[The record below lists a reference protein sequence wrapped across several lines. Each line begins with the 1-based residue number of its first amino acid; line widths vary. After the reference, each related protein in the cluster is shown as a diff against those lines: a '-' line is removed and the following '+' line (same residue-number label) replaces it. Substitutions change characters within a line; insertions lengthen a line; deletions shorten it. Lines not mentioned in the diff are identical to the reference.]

1 MMNAQPDSRF
11 IQLTDWLQSQ
21 LASTDFQIEPASA
34 DASFRRYFR
43 VRRQEESLIVMDA
56 PPDKED
62 SHPFVRIAGYLNA
75 MHINAPR
82 VLAENYNDGF
92 FLLSDLGHSHYLAVL
107 NPHNAQQLY
116 ADAMQVLLT
125 IQQHGAVYLRG
136 LPVYDQALLLREMHL
151 FRDWYLQKHLGMALS
166 AAQLGVLDATFAF
179 LAEQALAQPRVFVH
193 RDYHSRNLMHVEQ
206 AGHNPGVLD
215 FQDAVAGP
223 LTYDL
228 VSLLRDCYIEWP
240 RAQVHEWLLDYHRKL
255 HGAGLF
261 LAVNQEQFLRW
272 FDLMGIQR
280 HLKAS
285 GIFARLNHR
294 DGKPGYLNDIPRTL
308 GYILQVAP
316 DYVELHAFLAL
327 LDELAIPARLHSVSA

>member
-1 MMNAQPDSRF
+1 MNAQSDTRLQ
-11 IQLTDWLQSQ
+11 QLTVWLQGQ
-21 LASTDFQIEPASA
+21 LAGTDLHIEPASA

-43 VRRQEESLIVMDA
+43 VRSQDETLIAMDA

-75 MHINAPR
+75 MHIHAPR
-82 VLAENYNDGF
+82 VLAENYHDGF
-92 FLLSDLGHSHYLAVL
+92 FLLSDLGHTHYLAVL
-107 NPHNAQQLY
+107 NPHNAQHLY

-125 IQQHGAVYLRG
+125 MQRHGAVYLRG
-136 LPVYDQALLLREMHL
+136 LPPYDQELLLREMHL
-151 FRDWYLQKHLGMALS
+151 FRDWYLQQHLSMTLS
-166 AAQLGVLDATFAF
+166 AAQLGVLDNAFTF

-193 RDYHSRNLMHVEQ
+193 RDYHSRNLMYVEQ

-228 VSLLRDCYIEWP
+228 VSLLRDCYIDWP
-240 RAQVHEWLLDYHRKL
+240 RAQVHEWVLDYYRKL
-255 HGAGLF
+255 HGTGLF
-261 LAVNQEQFLRW
+261 LAVTREQFLRW

-294 DGKPGYLNDIPRTL
+294 DGKAGYLNDIPRTL

-316 DYVELHAFLAL
+316 DYPELHAFLAL
-327 LDELAIPARLHSVSA
+327 LHELDIPTRLRPVSA

>member
-1 MMNAQPDSRF
+1 MNQDERFAQ
-11 IQLTDWLQSQ
+11 LKAWLQVQ
-21 LASTDFQIEPASA
+21 LGKADFQIEPASA

-43 VRRQEESLIVMDA
+43 VTTQDKTLIAMDA

-62 SHPFVRIAGYLNA
+62 SHPFVRIAGYLVA
-75 MHINAPR
+75 MKINAPR
-82 VLAENYNDGF
+82 VLAENFSEGY
-92 FLLSDLGHSHYLAVL
+92 FLLSDLGHTHYLAVL
-107 NPHNAQQLY
+107 NPQNASSLY

-125 IQQHGAVYLRG
+125 LQQQGAVYLRS
-136 LPVYDQALLLREMHL
+136 LPAYDQELLLREMNL
-151 FRDWYLQKHLGMALS
+151 FRDWYLVKHLGLDLS
-166 AAQLGVLDATFAF
+166 SEQHAVLGDSFAF

-193 RDYHSRNLMHVEQ
+193 RDYHSRNLMYLEE
-206 AGHNPGVLD
+206 AGSNPGVID

-228 VSLLRDCYIEWP
+228 VSLLRDCYIAWP
-240 RAQVHEWLLDYHRKL
+240 QAQITAWITDYHTQL
-255 HGAGLF
+255 HQAGYF
-261 LAVNQEQFLRW
+261 KTVNLQQFMRW

-285 GIFARLNHR
+285 GIFARLNYR

-316 DYVELHAFLAL
+316 AYPELQGFLEL
-327 LDELAIPARLHSVSA
+327 LNKLSIPDRLQQVSA

>member
-1 MMNAQPDSRF
+1 MNAQPDSRF
-11 IQLTDWLQSQ
+11 QQLTNWLQAQ
-21 LASTDFQIEPASA
+21 LGSAQYQIEPASA

-43 VRRQEESLIVMDA
+43 VRTQDESLIAMDA

-62 SHPFVRIAGYLNA
+62 SHPFVRIAGYLAA
-75 MHINAPR
+75 MQINAPR
-82 VLAENYNDGF
+82 VLAENYSDGF

-107 NPHNAQQLY
+107 NAHNAPQLY
-116 ADAMQVLLT
+116 ADALQTLLT
-125 IQQHGAVYLRG
+125 MQQKGAVFLRS
-136 LPVYDQALLLREMHL
+136 LPPYDQALLLREMDL
-151 FRDWYLQKHLGMALS
+151 FRDWYLTTHLGVSLS
-166 AAQLGVLDATFAF
+166 STQHTVLGETYAF

-193 RDYHSRNLMHVEQ
+193 RDYHSRNLMYVQ
-206 AGHNPGVLD
+206 QPGQNPGVLD

-228 VSLLRDCYIEWP
+228 VSLLRDCYVDWP
-240 RAQVHEWLLDYHRKL
+240 RAQVMEWVTAYHDKL
-255 HGAGLF
+255 HKAGLF
-261 LAVNQEQFLRW
+261 KSVSPEQFVRW

-280 HLKAS
+280 QLKAS

-316 DYVELHAFLAL
+316 GYSELHRFLAL
-327 LDELAIPARLHSVSA
+327 LDELAIPARLQQVLA

>member
-1 MMNAQPDSRF
+1 MQTDSRF
-11 IQLTDWLQSQ
+11 SQLRVWLQQQ
-21 LASTDFQIEPASA
+21 LAMTEFDIEPAST

-43 VRRQEESLIVMDA
+43 VRHGGESLIAMDA

-62 SHPFVRIAGYLNA
+62 SHPFVRVAGYLTA

-82 VLAENYNDGF
+82 ILAENFDDGF

-107 NPHNAQQLY
+107 NAHNADQLY
-116 ADAMQVLLT
+116 SDAMQVLLRLHR
-125 IQQHGAVYLRG
+125 QGAVYLRG
-136 LPVYDQALLLREMHL
+136 LPPYDEAQLLREMQL
-151 FRDWYLQKHLGMALS
+151 FRDWYLQTHLGLKLGEP
-166 AAQLGVLDATFAF
+166 QLAVLADTFAY

-193 RDYHSRNLMHVEQ
+193 RDYHSRNLMYE
-206 AGHNPGVLD
+206 ATGENNPGVLD
-215 FQDAVAGP
+215 FQDAMAGP

-228 VSLLRDCYIEWP
+228 VSLLRDCYIAWP
-240 RAQVHEWLLDYHRKL
+240 RTQVLAWVTDYHRRL
-255 HGAGLF
+255 QAADLFAGVGL
-261 LAVNQEQFLRW
+261 EQFIQW

-294 DGKPGYLNDIPRTL
+294 DGKPGYLHDIPRTL

-316 DYVELHAFLAL
+316 AYPPLRPFLEL
-327 LDELAIPARLHSVSA
+327 LDELAVPARLQQETA

>member
-1 MMNAQPDSRF
+1 MNTYQDSRF
-11 IQLTDWLQSQ
+11 TQLNEWLQSQ
-21 LASTDFQIEPASA
+21 LDCADFSIEPASA

-43 VRRQEESLIVMDA
+43 VRTHDKSLIAMDA

-62 SHPFVRIAGYLNA
+62 SHPFVRIAGYLGA

-107 NPHNAQQLY
+107 NPHNAKQLY
-116 ADAMQVLLT
+116 ADAMQVLLQL
-125 IQQHGAVYLRG
+125 QQRGAIYLSG
-136 LPVYDQALLLREMHL
+136 LPPYDQALLLREMQL
-151 FRDWYLQKHLGMALS
+151 FRDWYLQTHLGLVLS
-166 AAQLGVLDATFAF
+166 AAQHAVLDSTYAF

-193 RDYHSRNLMHVEQ
+193 RDYHSRNLMYVPQ

-228 VSLLRDCYIEWP
+228 VSLLRDCYIDWP
-240 RAQVHEWLLDYHRKL
+240 CAQVMDWVADYHRKL
-255 HGAGLF
+255 HDKGLF
-261 LAVNQEQFLRW
+261 GSISLAQFVRW
-272 FDLMGIQR
+272 FDLMGVQR
-280 HLKAS
+280 QLKAS

-316 DYVELHAFLAL
+316 DYPELQDFLAL
-327 LDELAIPARLHSVSA
+327 LDELAIPARLQQVLA